1 MKNFLSKLWSL
12 SRTDRVRTLAI
23 DAVSL
28 PSFCRVNMLKL
39 VSILVLVLTVG
50 VGNAW
55 AVAPKTSDLNFGSA
69 AVSATFES
77 ESVKSVSNNTSSAAT
92 NSSLTGY
99 GPFTAS
105 YLGKNANG
113 IPSIAIVDGGSD
125 GDDPMTSKYF
135 AITST
140 NNGASVSSEYTNNT
154 GKGAFSFK
162 ITKTSKL
169 TIGLYNGAASGSFGH
184 ANAAAYL
191 QFDGGSNIKISAG
204 NADGSGSPKKWDQI
218 VSSSLPSTDIL
229 EIAVVYNTTN
239 SSTTYGGSIT
249 LAANSAHVY
258 INGTAADD
266 GNGNAKDF
274 YIGGNTIANF
284 LLFDNTAG
292 RKTSCVDDIMI
303 YSALPTAAASGWKLK
318 GSFDSW
324 GDGYAMTGS
333 GTVSVTRSLAANTR
347 YEFKIYDGSTA
358 YGNNGA
364 IVGPMS
370 GWVMSSAGGVG
381 NCRIHTANAGEYTF
395 SLNTSTKE
403 LTVTYPS
410 VTHPSEYYVYFKNSD
425 VWGMVYG
432 FMTGGSG
439 DFAGW
444 PGTVTNTTTICGETY
459 HYAALLDN
467 GSVYNKIIFNN
478 GGTGYGN
485 QTSDLTMPGAGKYNA
500 NRDANWHTFDKYT
513 ISYDKGTG
521 TGGSMS
527 SHTDL
532 CPGSS
537 QQLTANAFS
546 KAYHTFNGWSDGNG
560 HTYADQAM
568 IENIQSNI
576 NLTAQWAPEPYD
588 ITATLTN
595 VTSTTSFPV
604 VYTYTGSAAGVTYTF
619 AAADG
624 FRLPDAVTVTGSTY
638 TWDQATGQLT
648 LTGTITGAVSIT
660 ISGVQTHTV
669 TWHVGDAT
677 STTSNVNHGTTF
689 STLEAS
695 APAHADNALAACGS
709 TKFIGWVKAAGA
721 WTEDGKAVDW
731 YNTHKYAAAD
741 EITDDVDIYAMYAE
755 ASGGGTSS
763 EELTADE
770 LTTNITNTTCAYGSE
785 KTYTDNSK
793 IAYAFSCL
801 TDVASRPWVQMKKDD
816 SNAYIKITAP
826 GNITQVDMT
835 ITSAAN
841 ASGGVTDISKHEK
854 LPVEAIINLNT
865 EKTNGTSYRVAYVAG
880 DGSSTSRS
888 IVVSS
893 PANTILYLQPT
904 GGACRIWGITVHY
917 SSVSYSNYRTGCTET
932 CGAPTNP
939 TNTSI
944 TAYGATIGW
953 TGGGTGTLDRYEY
966 AVWMDGDDEPT
977 SGFTSNGTNTSN
989 ALTGLLS
996 NTTYRW
1002 KVRKV
1007 CTGGDGESMWLKSSF
1022 TTSNVALTFSV
1033 PTGASAVPGQ
1043 NSDEAL
1049 PSAEVPTNCG
1059 DCWAFVGWTTAEHAE
1074 SSSAPAKLFASDAI
1088 VHLAQADGSTLY
1100 AVYKKDEFKLI
1111 KATSQMENNG
1121 YYVLTSL
1128 HESHEYAMTNVLNGK
1143 YATSTDV
1150 TSLISEPEVDNY
1162 LLKNPSESTIWK
1174 FTGTASSGRFYNES
1188 SGLYLDLTEKEG
1200 AILKSSTTDN
1210 LVITIPNV
1218 KELAFDIA
1226 SVAESSHYLYMWTSH
1241 QWSVDNAHRI
1251 GTDNRAYL
1259 YKRISL
1265 VYATTPSCPIYT
1277 VTWDVNGAST
1287 STTEVTKCEGYL
1299 SALPG
1304 APADNTLS
1312 GCQTN
1317 GKFMGWS
1324 ASKVMPA
1331 QDIAPADIF
1340 SEVEDAPEITEDVT
1354 FYAVFANGVAGAATP
1369 VNTTYTFN
1377 SKLWGDATNSW
1388 SSNTAGSELTSERGI
1403 QILGNTSAEGITK
1416 NNYTDVTKVV
1426 VTYCT
1431 NASSGAGSVTVTVG
1445 DTEFGTN
1452 SISKPSSGGA
1462 TLKTF
1467 TYTHAAATGK
1477 VKISA
1482 SASSSSIY
1490 IYSVQ
1495 IYYTGAG
1502 TVYEQYRT
1510 ACCNDPGF
1518 SFTGEND
1525 APVTEYVIVRENMAS
1540 ASDAVE
1546 IDCNYTSS
1554 NTTGA
1559 ITWYSTRRAAKTFP
1573 STGAYTW
1580 TTPTEQPTNLNI
1592 DLANK
1597 KIAAKET
1604 GVWTITISQAD
1615 GGTTYCPVDAVVTV
1629 RVKTVD
1635 KFIDN
1640 VNGNFSGEAQR
1651 LEDVGNGITLPTE
1664 TTFTING
1671 GCSDGVTRRL
1681 VGWIKAS
1688 DLATYASG
1696 GRVNKIDDWKTA
1708 DPATNKV
1715 IAPGTKV
1722 QATGVT
1728 WYAVWGVEK

>member
-1 MKNFLSKLWSL
+1 MKNLFLTKTRW
-12 SRTDRVRTLAI
+12 
-23 DAVSL
+23 
-28 PSFCRVNMLKL
+28 L
-39 VSILVLVLTVG
+39 VTIILLTALG
-50 VGNAW
+50 IGNAW
-55 AVAPKTSDLNFGSA
+55 GETVT
-69 AVSATFES
+69 
-77 ESVKSVSNNTSSAAT
+77 
-92 NSSLTGY
+92 
-99 GPFTAS
+99 FTA
-105 YLGKNANG
+105 GT
-113 IPSIAIVDGGSD
+113 D
-125 GDDPMTSKYF
+125 T
-135 AITST
+135 
-140 NNGASVSSEYTNNT
+140 
-154 GKGAFSFK
+154 
-162 ITKTSKL
+162 
-169 TIGLYNGAASGSFGH
+169 
-184 ANAAAYL
+184 
-191 QFDGGSNIKISAG
+191 
-204 NADGSGSPKKWDQI
+204 GSGSVTK
-218 VSSSLPSTDIL
+218 
-229 EIAVVYNTTN
+229 
-239 SSTTYGGSIT
+239 GG
-249 LAANSAHVY
+249 
-258 INGTAADD
+258 
-266 GNGNAKDF
+266 
-274 YIGGNTIANF
+274 
-284 LLFDNTAG
+284 
-292 RKTSCVDDIMI
+292 
-303 YSALPTAAASGWKLK
+303 
-318 GSFDSW
+318 
-324 GDGYAMTGS
+324 
-333 GTVSVTRSLAANTR
+333 
-347 YEFKIYDGSTA
+347 
-358 YGNNGA
+358 
-364 IVGPMS
+364 
-370 GWVMSSAGGVG
+370 
-381 NCRIHTANAGEYTF
+381 
-395 SLNTSTKE
+395 
-403 LTVTYPS
+403 
-410 VTHPSEYYVYFKNSD
+410 
-425 VWGMVYG
+425 
-432 FMTGGSG
+432 
-439 DFAGW
+439 
-444 PGTVTNTTTICGETY
+444 
-459 HYAALLDN
+459 
-467 GSVYNKIIFNN
+467 
-478 GGTGYGN
+478 
-485 QTSDLTMPGAGKYNA
+485 
-500 NRDANWHTFDKYT
+500 
-513 ISYDKGTG
+513 
-521 TGGSMS
+521 
-527 SHTDL
+527 
-532 CPGSS
+532 
-537 QQLTANAFS
+537 
-546 KAYHTFNGWSDGNG
+546 
-560 HTYADQAM
+560 
-568 IENIQSNI
+568 
-576 NLTAQWAPEPYD
+576 
-588 ITATLTN
+588 
-595 VTSTTSFPV
+595 
-604 VYTYTGSAAGVTYTF
+604 
-619 AAADG
+619 
-624 FRLPDAVTVTGSTY
+624 
-638 TWDQATGQLT
+638 
-648 LTGTITGAVSIT
+648 IT
-660 ISGVQTHTV
+660 ISMSTMDRADNYRCNSGTTISFSSTV
-669 TWHVGDAT
+669 GNITKIELNCTASGTSNYGPDKITGWNGYSYSGKVGTWTGDAT
-677 STTSNVNHGTTF
+677 SVTSPKSSAQVRITSIVITYTAEGTSHTLSSEVSPEASGSVELSATSVAEGSTATATATPATHYVFDHWSISGTGSSLSSTTTNPTTVTMGTADATVTATFVAAPKASITLSEAGATTTDATTYYVGDSYTLPSSTGASCGTKVLVGWSTVTVSETDIKPASNFYEKGETV
-689 STLEAS
+689 TLEAS
-695 APAHADNALAACGS
+695 Q
-709 TKFIGWVKAAGA
+709 TYY
-721 WTEDGKAVDW
+721 AVFA
-731 YNTHKYAAAD
+731 T
-741 EITDDVDIYAMYAE
+741 
-755 ASGGGTSS
+755 ASGGGGGGSTPGSKTLVSHSS
-763 EELTADE
+763 SKYYASGYLTGSLNASTATWTADAFTMTQNKNNSSTAVSLSYDE
-770 LTTNITNTTCAYGSE
+770 IRVYASHSLVFTPASGTTITS
-785 KTYTDNSK
+785 
-793 IAYAFSCL
+793 I
-801 TDVASRPWVQMKKDD
+801 VATAG
-816 SNAYIKITAP
+816 SNAYATAL
-826 GNITQVDMT
+826 GGSSINNCMKEVSESTVT
-835 ITSAAN
+835 ITP
-841 ASGGVTDISKHEK
+841 TD
-854 LPVEAIINLNT
+854 
-865 EKTNGTSYRVAYVAG
+865 GTSDVTITNSAQ
-880 DGSSTSRS
+880 SRLNK
-888 IVVSS
+888 IVV
-893 PANTILYLQPT
+893 NYTT
-904 GGACRIWGITVHY
+904 GGGTTYSAYSTTCQACV
-917 SSVSYSNYRTGCTET
+917 E
-932 CGAPTNP
+932 PTNP

-1033 PTGASAVPGQ
+1033 PTGASAVLGQ
-1043 NSDEAL
+1043 NSDVAL

-1251 GTDNRAYL
+1251 GTDNSAYL

-1445 DTEFGTN
+1445 DTVFGTN

>member
-1 MKNFLSKLWSL
+1 MKNFNLFSNKHFRFVAVLCLLLSLCSSKAWGALSSPSSCTFSAAGGSKTLSDDNSDVTWTASTAPSGFEGTGTARGLQWTGATVNATGGLTLTCSSYAELTITQIAVVWS
-12 SRTDRVRTLAI
+12 RNNNAGAT
-23 DAVSL
+23 VSAK
-28 PSFCRVNMLKL
+28 VGG
-39 VSILVLVLTVG
+39 VS
-50 VGNAW
+50 
-55 AVAPKTSDLNFGSA
+55 FGSA
-69 AVSATFES
+69 DTNTATTTNRTATFTGS
-77 ESVKSVSNNTSSAAT
+77 ASGTITINATS
-92 NSSLTGY
+92 
-99 GPFTAS
+99 TAS
-105 YLGKNANG
+105 KNSFYIKSITVTYTTGSTKTLVYDANG
-113 IPSIAIVDGGSD
+113 
-125 GDDPMTSKYF
+125 
-135 AITST
+135 
-140 NNGASVSSEYTNNT
+140 
-154 GKGAFSFK
+154 
-162 ITKTSKL
+162 
-169 TIGLYNGAASGSFGH
+169 
-184 ANAAAYL
+184 
-191 QFDGGSNIKISAG
+191 
-204 NADGSGSPKKWDQI
+204 GSGSMKNTTGATVNAATCTFTPPACKVFDHWNTASNDGGASYNEGDAVAASTTLYAIWVNNPSDPTQTFSNGSYTTDGSALDLSTLFSSNSSGAVTYSVTNAGGTGASIAGSSFTATTAGSCTVQASQAADAPCYNAKTATATI
-218 VSSSLPSTDIL
+218 TVSTPAPATITLNNYSGSATTTGYHSGESFTLPST
-229 EIAVVYNTTN
+229 N
-239 SSTTYGGSIT
+239 
-249 LAANSAHVY
+249 
-258 INGTAADD
+258 
-266 GNGNAKDF
+266 DF
-274 YIGGNTIANF
+274 TCGDLTF
-284 LLFDNTAG
+284 
-292 RKTSCVDDIMI
+292 V
-303 YSALPTAAASGWKLK
+303 GW
-318 GSFDSW
+318 S
-324 GDGYAMTGS
+324 
-333 GTVSVTRSLAANTR
+333 SVTINDPSATKPASNY
-347 YEFKIYDGSTA
+347 YE
-358 YGNNGA
+358 
-364 IVGPMS
+364 P
-370 GWVMSSAGGVG
+370 
-381 NCRIHTANAGEYTF
+381 GE
-395 SLNTSTKE
+395 
-403 LTVTYPS
+403 S
-410 VTHPSEYYVYFKNSD
+410 VTLGAS
-425 VWGMVYG
+425 
-432 FMTGGSG
+432 
-439 DFAGW
+439 
-444 PGTVTNTTTICGETY
+444 NTF
-459 HYAALLDN
+459 YA
-467 GSVYNKIIFNN
+467 VF
-478 GGTGYGN
+478 
-485 QTSDLTMPGAGKYNA
+485 
-500 NRDANWHTFDKYT
+500 
-513 ISYDKGTG
+513 
-521 TGGSMS
+521 
-527 SHTDL
+527 
-532 CPGSS
+532 
-537 QQLTANAFS
+537 
-546 KAYHTFNGWSDGNG
+546 
-560 HTYADQAM
+560 
-568 IENIQSNI
+568 
-576 NLTAQWAPEPYD
+576 
-588 ITATLTN
+588 
-595 VTSTTSFPV
+595 
-604 VYTYTGSAAGVTYTF
+604 
-619 AAADG
+619 
-624 FRLPDAVTVTGSTY
+624 
-638 TWDQATGQLT
+638 
-648 LTGTITGAVSIT
+648 
-660 ISGVQTHTV
+660 
-669 TWHVGDAT
+669 
-677 STTSNVNHGTTF
+677 
-689 STLEAS
+689 
-695 APAHADNALAACGS
+695 
-709 TKFIGWVKAAGA
+709 
-721 WTEDGKAVDW
+721 
-731 YNTHKYAAAD
+731 
-741 EITDDVDIYAMYAE
+741 AE
-755 ASGGGTSS
+755 ASGGDPVPISGGDMASSLPSGWSAKGTDGFYSGNGVKFDNAQDYIISGDISS
-763 EELTADE
+763 HGLTSVTVKFKAGYNGYEGSVLRIEAINKDGYEIGGVDFVPTETYTNQNTVNTVVVSASSTIYSIAVELKKKTSNVGVKYCE
-770 LTTNITNTTCAYGSE
+770 VFKGGTTYSAYSTTCQA
-785 KTYTDNSK
+785 
-793 IAYAFSCL
+793 C
-801 TDVASRPWVQMKKDD
+801 
-816 SNAYIKITAP
+816 
-826 GNITQVDMT
+826 
-835 ITSAAN
+835 
-841 ASGGVTDISKHEK
+841 
-854 LPVEAIINLNT
+854 VE
-865 EKTNGTSYRVAYVAG
+865 
-880 DGSSTSRS
+880 
-888 IVVSS
+888 
-893 PANTILYLQPT
+893 
-904 GGACRIWGITVHY
+904 
-917 SSVSYSNYRTGCTET
+917 
-932 CGAPTNP
+932 PTNP

-1251 GTDNRAYL
+1251 GTDNSAYL

>member
-1 MKNFLSKLWSL
+1 MKNLITYLKALWSWGAN
-12 SRTDRVRTLAI
+12 SQSSD
-23 DAVSL
+23 VSHD
-28 PSFCRVNMLKL
+28 CR
-39 VSILVLVLTVG
+39 LTVG
-50 VGNAW
+50 SPSGMTAKLQVNTFMRFAVVLTLIFTIGVGNVW
-55 AVAPKTSDLNFGSA
+55 G
-69 AVSATFES
+69 AT
-77 ESVKSVSNNTSSAAT
+77 AT
-92 NSSLTGY
+92 
-99 GPFTAS
+99 FTAS
-105 YLGKNANG
+105 DQGWSGSSTKTQTVSGVTFSFA
-113 IPSIAIVDGGSD
+113 GGTSDPTYYSD
-125 GDDPMTSKYF
+125 GLRTYEKCV
-135 AITST
+135 ITI
-140 NNGASVSSEYTNNT
+140 SSSNTITGITFTYTNSNSGTLKSFTT
-154 GKGAFSFK
+154 GTWTSG
-162 ITKTSKL
+162 TKTWSGSAT
-169 TIGLYNGAASGSFGH
+169 TISCTVGHSSGTKNGQVRITEIVVTYTPSAASHTLS
-184 ANAAAYL
+184 
-191 QFDGGSNIKISAG
+191 SAVSP
-204 NADGSGSPKKWDQI
+204 AESGS
-218 VSSSLPSTDIL
+218 VELSATSVAEGSTATATATPAAHYVFDHWSISGTGSTL
-229 EIAVVYNTTN
+229 
-239 SSTTYGGSIT
+239 SSTTDNPTTIT
-249 LAANSAHVY
+249 M
-258 INGTAADD
+258 GTA
-266 GNGNAKDF
+266 
-274 YIGGNTIANF
+274 NTTV
-284 LLFDNTAG
+284 TATFVAVPKASVTLSEAG
-292 RKTSCVDDIMI
+292 ATTTDATTYYVGDSYTLPSSTGASCGTKV
-303 YSALPTAAASGWKLK
+303 LVGW
-318 GSFDSW
+318 S
-324 GDGYAMTGS
+324 TV
-333 GTVSVTRSLAANTR
+333 TVSETDIKPASNF
-347 YEFKIYDGSTA
+347 YET
-358 YGNNGA
+358 
-364 IVGPMS
+364 
-370 GWVMSSAGGVG
+370 
-381 NCRIHTANAGEYTF
+381 
-395 SLNTSTKE
+395 
-403 LTVTYPS
+403 
-410 VTHPSEYYVYFKNSD
+410 
-425 VWGMVYG
+425 
-432 FMTGGSG
+432 
-439 DFAGW
+439 
-444 PGTVTNTTTICGETY
+444 GET
-459 HYAALLDN
+459 
-467 GSVYNKIIFNN
+467 V
-478 GGTGYGN
+478 
-485 QTSDLTMPGAGKYNA
+485 
-500 NRDANWHTFDKYT
+500 
-513 ISYDKGTG
+513 
-521 TGGSMS
+521 
-527 SHTDL
+527 
-532 CPGSS
+532 
-537 QQLTANAFS
+537 
-546 KAYHTFNGWSDGNG
+546 
-560 HTYADQAM
+560 
-568 IENIQSNI
+568 
-576 NLTAQWAPEPYD
+576 
-588 ITATLTN
+588 
-595 VTSTTSFPV
+595 
-604 VYTYTGSAAGVTYTF
+604 
-619 AAADG
+619 
-624 FRLPDAVTVTGSTY
+624 
-638 TWDQATGQLT
+638 
-648 LTGTITGAVSIT
+648 
-660 ISGVQTHTV
+660 
-669 TWHVGDAT
+669 
-677 STTSNVNHGTTF
+677 
-689 STLEAS
+689 TLEA
-695 APAHADNALAACGS
+695 
-709 TKFIGWVKAAGA
+709 TQTFY
-721 WTEDGKAVDW
+721 AVFA
-731 YNTHKYAAAD
+731 T
-741 EITDDVDIYAMYAE
+741 
-755 ASGGGTSS
+755 ASGGGGGGSTPGSKTLVANSS
-763 EELTADE
+763 SKYYVSGYITGSGDASTATWTADAFTMTQNKNNSSNISLSYDE
-770 LTTNITNTTCAYGSE
+770 IRVYASHSLVFTPASGTTITS
-785 KTYTDNSK
+785 
-793 IAYAFSCL
+793 I
-801 TDVASRPWVQMKKDD
+801 VATAG
-816 SNAYIKITAP
+816 SNAYATAL
-826 GNITQVDMT
+826 GGSSINNCTKEVSESTVT
-835 ITSAAN
+835 ITPTDGTSDVTITNSAQ
-841 ASGGVTDISKHEK
+841 SR
-854 LPVEAIINLNT
+854 LNT
-865 EKTNGTSYRVAYVAG
+865 IVVNYTTGGGTSYSAY
-880 DGSSTSRS
+880 ST
-888 IVVSS
+888 
-893 PANTILYLQPT
+893 TCQ
-904 GGACRIWGITVHY
+904 ACV
-917 SSVSYSNYRTGCTET
+917 E
-932 CGAPTNP
+932 PTNP

-1033 PTGASAVPGQ
+1033 PTGASAVLGQ
-1043 NSDEAL
+1043 NSDVAL

-1251 GTDNRAYL
+1251 GTDNSAYL

>member
-1 MKNFLSKLWSL
+1 MKN
-12 SRTDRVRTLAI
+12 
-23 DAVSL
+23 
-28 PSFCRVNMLKL
+28 
-39 VSILVLVLTVG
+39 SILGKARWLRE
-50 VGNAW
+50 
-55 AVAPKTSDLNFGSA
+55 VALA
-69 AVSATFES
+69 
-77 ESVKSVSNNTSSAAT
+77 
-92 NSSLTGY
+92 
-99 GPFTAS
+99 
-105 YLGKNANG
+105 
-113 IPSIAIVDGGSD
+113 
-125 GDDPMTSKYF
+125 TSK
-135 AITST
+135 
-140 NNGASVSSEYTNNT
+140 NNGARVAREWLKYAAMFVMLFTIGSGNVWGADVKFTFSSYGWSNGTAHPSVTSSPITITANGGGNNGKYYTSDKSWRMYS
-154 GKGAFSFK
+154 GGS
-162 ITKTSKL
+162 L
-169 TIGLYNGAASGSFGH
+169 TITAETGYQVTA
-184 ANAAAYL
+184 
-191 QFDGGSNIKISAG
+191 
-204 NADGSGSPKKWDQI
+204 
-218 VSSSLPSTDIL
+218 VSSSPTQTFTVS
-229 EIAVVYNTTN
+229 N
-239 SSTTYGGSIT
+239 GS
-249 LAANSAHVY
+249 
-258 INGTAADD
+258 
-266 GNGNAKDF
+266 
-274 YIGGNTIANF
+274 
-284 LLFDNTAG
+284 
-292 RKTSCVDDIMI
+292 
-303 YSALPTAAASGWKLK
+303 ASI
-318 GSFDSW
+318 SF
-324 GDGYAMTGS
+324 S
-333 GTVSVTRSLAANTR
+333 GTVK
-347 YEFKIYDGSTA
+347 F
-358 YGNNGA
+358 
-364 IVGPMS
+364 
-370 GWVMSSAGGVG
+370 
-381 NCRIHTANAGEYTF
+381 
-395 SLNTSTKE
+395 TSI
-403 LTVTYPS
+403 TVTYEPVCS
-410 VTHPSEYYVYFKNSD
+410 GTQLETPVVTATP
-425 VWGMVYG
+425 
-432 FMTGGSG
+432 
-439 DFAGW
+439 
-444 PGTVTNTTTICGETY
+444 
-459 HYAALLDN
+459 
-467 GSVYNKIIFNN
+467 
-478 GGTGYGN
+478 
-485 QTSDLTMPGAGKYNA
+485 
-500 NRDANWHTFDKYT
+500 
-513 ISYDKGTG
+513 
-521 TGGSMS
+521 
-527 SHTDL
+527 
-532 CPGSS
+532 
-537 QQLTANAFS
+537 
-546 KAYHTFNGWSDGNG
+546 SDG
-560 HTYADQAM
+560 QV
-568 IENIQSNI
+568 I
-576 NLTAQWAPEPYD
+576 LTWP
-588 ITATLTN
+588 N
-595 VTSTTSFPV
+595 V
-604 VYTYTGSAAGVTYTF
+604 
-619 AAADG
+619 
-624 FRLPDAVTVTGSTY
+624 
-638 TWDQATGQLT
+638 
-648 LTGTITGAVSIT
+648 
-660 ISGVQTHTV
+660 
-669 TWHVGDAT
+669 
-677 STTSNVNHGTTF
+677 
-689 STLEAS
+689 
-695 APAHADNALAACGS
+695 
-709 TKFIGWVKAAGA
+709 
-721 WTEDGKAVDW
+721 
-731 YNTHKYAAAD
+731 
-741 EITDDVDIYAMYAE
+741 
-755 ASGGGTSS
+755 
-763 EELTADE
+763 
-770 LTTNITNTTCAYGSE
+770 
-785 KTYTDNSK
+785 
-793 IAYAFSCL
+793 
-801 TDVASRPWVQMKKDD
+801 
-816 SNAYIKITAP
+816 
-826 GNITQVDMT
+826 
-835 ITSAAN
+835 AN
-841 ASGGVTDISKHEK
+841 ASGYQLKWNGGDWVAATSPVTKTG
-854 LPVEAIINLNT
+854 L
-865 EKTNGTSYRVAYVAG
+865 TNGTSYTYQVKAIGNGSTYCDGDASEEASATPNVYYTVTWKNNGSEYTTKSVASG
-880 DGSSTSRS
+880 QKPTFPSNPSSCDGTSTTFVGWTATPWSGKLDDVSDKTIYTSGSAMPNVSGPVTYHAVFAKETSTLTPVPDTWTRITSTSQL
-888 IVVSS
+888 
-893 PANTILYLQPT
+893 TD
-904 GGACRIWGITVHY
+904 GATVMLVHY
-917 SSVSYSNYRTGCTET
+917 SKYAINNTLGATSCTANAEITNSNAALRWIAVKSGSKWKFKTSAGKYLSTSATADNTTLSLNQTYDEWTISADAGGYSNCFNLNNGNELEYFNSTFKLYTWSSKYKSAYPFYIYIQKTTGSTTYSQYLTT
-932 CGAPTNP
+932 CQACVEPTNP

-1033 PTGASAVPGQ
+1033 PTGASAVLGQ
-1043 NSDEAL
+1043 NSDVAL

-1251 GTDNRAYL
+1251 GTDNSAYL

>member
-1 MKNFLSKLWSL
+1 MKN
-12 SRTDRVRTLAI
+12 
-23 DAVSL
+23 
-28 PSFCRVNMLKL
+28 
-39 VSILVLVLTVG
+39 SILGKARWLREVALATSKNNGARVAHEWLKYAAMFVMLFTIG
-50 VGNAW
+50 SGNAW
-55 AVAPKTSDLNFGSA
+55 GETVTYKQ
-69 AVSATFES
+69 
-77 ESVKSVSNNTSSAAT
+77 
-92 NSSLTGY
+92 
-99 GPFTAS
+99 
-105 YLGKNANG
+105 
-113 IPSIAIVDGGSD
+113 
-125 GDDPMTSKYF
+125 
-135 AITST
+135 TST
-140 NNGASVSSEYTNNT
+140 SEASVSSGTAPKGSNVTFSNSYTT
-154 GKGAFSFK
+154 KEQLTAGKQMELTLTSLGGISISNITLSMKSNKSSGAGKLSYSTDGGKTWTYLVGSSSQGTVFSDAAWNGSYSTSYVNVSKNVSLSNVTELK
-162 ITKTSKL
+162 IRIEATVKSLYCQSFTITYTASVTSHTL
-169 TIGLYNGAASGSFGH
+169 SSAVSPAESGSVELSATSVAEGST
-184 ANAAAYL
+184 ATATATPAAHYV
-191 QFDGGSNIKISAG
+191 FDHWSISGTGST
-204 NADGSGSPKKWDQI
+204 
-218 VSSSLPSTDIL
+218 LL
-229 EIAVVYNTTN
+229 
-239 SSTTYGGSIT
+239 STTANPTTITMGTADATVTATFVAAPKASIT
-249 LAANSAHVY
+249 LSEAGATTTDATTYYVGDSYTLPSSTGASC
-258 INGTAADD
+258 GT
-266 GNGNAKDF
+266 KV
-274 YIGGNTIANF
+274 
-284 LLFDNTAG
+284 L
-292 RKTSCVDDIMI
+292 V
-303 YSALPTAAASGWKLK
+303 GW
-318 GSFDSW
+318 S
-324 GDGYAMTGS
+324 TV
-333 GTVSVTRSLAANTR
+333 TVSETDIKPASNF
-347 YEFKIYDGSTA
+347 YEK
-358 YGNNGA
+358 
-364 IVGPMS
+364 
-370 GWVMSSAGGVG
+370 
-381 NCRIHTANAGEYTF
+381 
-395 SLNTSTKE
+395 
-403 LTVTYPS
+403 
-410 VTHPSEYYVYFKNSD
+410 
-425 VWGMVYG
+425 
-432 FMTGGSG
+432 
-439 DFAGW
+439 
-444 PGTVTNTTTICGETY
+444 GET
-459 HYAALLDN
+459 
-467 GSVYNKIIFNN
+467 V
-478 GGTGYGN
+478 
-485 QTSDLTMPGAGKYNA
+485 
-500 NRDANWHTFDKYT
+500 
-513 ISYDKGTG
+513 
-521 TGGSMS
+521 
-527 SHTDL
+527 
-532 CPGSS
+532 
-537 QQLTANAFS
+537 
-546 KAYHTFNGWSDGNG
+546 
-560 HTYADQAM
+560 
-568 IENIQSNI
+568 
-576 NLTAQWAPEPYD
+576 
-588 ITATLTN
+588 
-595 VTSTTSFPV
+595 
-604 VYTYTGSAAGVTYTF
+604 
-619 AAADG
+619 
-624 FRLPDAVTVTGSTY
+624 
-638 TWDQATGQLT
+638 
-648 LTGTITGAVSIT
+648 
-660 ISGVQTHTV
+660 
-669 TWHVGDAT
+669 
-677 STTSNVNHGTTF
+677 
-689 STLEAS
+689 TLEAS
-695 APAHADNALAACGS
+695 Q
-709 TKFIGWVKAAGA
+709 TFY
-721 WTEDGKAVDW
+721 AV
-731 YNTHKYAAAD
+731 
-741 EITDDVDIYAMYAE
+741 
-755 ASGGGTSS
+755 
-763 EELTADE
+763 
-770 LTTNITNTTCAYGSE
+770 
-785 KTYTDNSK
+785 
-793 IAYAFSCL
+793 F
-801 TDVASRPWVQMKKDD
+801 
-816 SNAYIKITAP
+816 
-826 GNITQVDMT
+826 
-835 ITSAAN
+835 AN
-841 ASGGVTDISKHEK
+841 ASGGGGGGSTPGSKTLVSGSNSKYYVSGYITGSGSTVTATWKADAFTMTQNKNNSSNNISLSYDEISVYASHS
-854 LPVEAIINLNT
+854 LVFTPASGTTITSIVATAGSNAYATALGGSSINNCT
-865 EKTNGTSYRVAYVAG
+865 KEVSESTVTITPTDGTSDVTITNSAQ
-880 DGSSTSRS
+880 SCLNK
-888 IVVSS
+888 IVVYY
-893 PANTILYLQPT
+893 TT
-904 GGACRIWGITVHY
+904 GGGTTYSAYSTTCQACV
-917 SSVSYSNYRTGCTET
+917 
-932 CGAPTNP
+932 APTNP

-1033 PTGASAVPGQ
+1033 PTGASAVLGQ
-1043 NSDEAL
+1043 NSDVAL

-1251 GTDNRAYL
+1251 GTDNSAYL

>member
-1 MKNFLSKLWSL
+1 MSKK
-12 SRTDRVRTLAI
+12 
-23 DAVSL
+23 
-28 PSFCRVNMLKL
+28 LKFFAM
-39 VSILVLVLTVG
+39 VLTCILLNVNY
-50 VGNAW
+50 VW
-55 AVAPKTSDLNFGSA
+55 AADDTWSHTFASTGTVTITDGATTLNGKSWAIATTTGAGSPTCTSIVKGYNKAGWQFGSNKSNYYSN
-69 AVSATFES
+69 VTLSTSAFS
-77 ESVKSVSNNTSSAAT
+77 SYSVKSVSVVIRLNGNASTTVAVSQGATNIGSNTVNAANEWHTLTAETTAGTSGNVSISITTTQAFFINSISVTYAAGGSTKTLVYDANGGSGEMANTTGATVNAAT
-92 NSSLTGY
+92 CTFTPPTCMVFDHWNTEVNNNGISYNAGESVPSSTTLYAIWVNNPSDPTQTFSNGSYTTGGSALDLSTLFSSNSSGAVTYSVTNDGGTGASIAGTSFSATTAGSCTVQASQAADAPCYNAKTATATITVSAPTPATITLNNYSGSATTTGY
-99 GPFTAS
+99 HSGDSFT
-105 YLGKNANG
+105 
-113 IPSIAIVDGGSD
+113 
-125 GDDPMTSKYF
+125 
-135 AITST
+135 
-140 NNGASVSSEYTNNT
+140 
-154 GKGAFSFK
+154 
-162 ITKTSKL
+162 
-169 TIGLYNGAASGSFGH
+169 
-184 ANAAAYL
+184 
-191 QFDGGSNIKISAG
+191 
-204 NADGSGSPKKWDQI
+204 
-218 VSSSLPSTDIL
+218 LPST
-229 EIAVVYNTTN
+229 N
-239 SSTTYGGSIT
+239 
-249 LAANSAHVY
+249 
-258 INGTAADD
+258 
-266 GNGNAKDF
+266 DF
-274 YIGGNTIANF
+274 TCGDLTF
-284 LLFDNTAG
+284 
-292 RKTSCVDDIMI
+292 V
-303 YSALPTAAASGWKLK
+303 GW
-318 GSFDSW
+318 S
-324 GDGYAMTGS
+324 
-333 GTVSVTRSLAANTR
+333 SVTINDPSATKPASNY
-347 YEFKIYDGSTA
+347 YE
-358 YGNNGA
+358 
-364 IVGPMS
+364 P
-370 GWVMSSAGGVG
+370 
-381 NCRIHTANAGEYTF
+381 GE
-395 SLNTSTKE
+395 
-403 LTVTYPS
+403 S
-410 VTHPSEYYVYFKNSD
+410 VTLGAS
-425 VWGMVYG
+425 
-432 FMTGGSG
+432 
-439 DFAGW
+439 
-444 PGTVTNTTTICGETY
+444 NTF
-459 HYAALLDN
+459 YA
-467 GSVYNKIIFNN
+467 VF
-478 GGTGYGN
+478 
-485 QTSDLTMPGAGKYNA
+485 
-500 NRDANWHTFDKYT
+500 
-513 ISYDKGTG
+513 
-521 TGGSMS
+521 
-527 SHTDL
+527 
-532 CPGSS
+532 
-537 QQLTANAFS
+537 
-546 KAYHTFNGWSDGNG
+546 
-560 HTYADQAM
+560 
-568 IENIQSNI
+568 
-576 NLTAQWAPEPYD
+576 
-588 ITATLTN
+588 
-595 VTSTTSFPV
+595 
-604 VYTYTGSAAGVTYTF
+604 
-619 AAADG
+619 
-624 FRLPDAVTVTGSTY
+624 
-638 TWDQATGQLT
+638 
-648 LTGTITGAVSIT
+648 
-660 ISGVQTHTV
+660 
-669 TWHVGDAT
+669 
-677 STTSNVNHGTTF
+677 
-689 STLEAS
+689 
-695 APAHADNALAACGS
+695 
-709 TKFIGWVKAAGA
+709 
-721 WTEDGKAVDW
+721 
-731 YNTHKYAAAD
+731 
-741 EITDDVDIYAMYAE
+741 AE
-755 ASGGGTSS
+755 ASGG
-763 EELTADE
+763 DPVP
-770 LTTNITNTTCAYGSE
+770 I
-785 KTYTDNSK
+785 
-793 IAYAFSCL
+793 
-801 TDVASRPWVQMKKDD
+801 
-816 SNAYIKITAP
+816 
-826 GNITQVDMT
+826 
-835 ITSAAN
+835 
-841 ASGGVTDISKHEK
+841 SGGDMASSLPSGWSATGTDGFYSGNGVKFDNAQDYIISGDISSHGLTSVTVKFK
-854 LPVEAIINLNT
+854 AGYNGSKGSVLRIEAIDEEGYEIGGIDFVPTETYNNQNTVNTVVVSASSTIYSIAVELT
-865 EKTNGTSYRVAYVAG
+865 EKTSNVGVKYCEVFKGGTTYSAY
-880 DGSSTSRS
+880 ST
-888 IVVSS
+888 
-893 PANTILYLQPT
+893 TCQ
-904 GGACRIWGITVHY
+904 ACV
-917 SSVSYSNYRTGCTET
+917 E
-932 CGAPTNP
+932 PTNP

-1128 HESHEYAMTNVLNGK
+1128 HEGHKYAMTNVLDGND
-1143 YATSTDV
+1143 ATSTDV

-1188 SGLYLDLTEKEG
+1188 SGLYLDLTETEG

-1218 KELAFDIA
+1218 EELAFDIA
-1226 SVAESSHYLYMWTSH
+1226 SVAESSHYLFMWTSH

-1251 GTDNRAYL
+1251 GTDKSAYL

-1299 SALPG
+1299 SALPS

-1377 SKLWGDATNSW
+1377 SKSWGDATNSW
-1388 SSNTAGSELTSERGI
+1388 SSNTAGEELTSERGI
-1403 QILGNTSAEGITK
+1403 KIMGNTSAEGITK

-1482 SASSSSIY
+1482 SASSNSIY

-1559 ITWYSTRRAAKTFP
+1559 ITWYSTRRAAKTYP